1 MSNAPKRIQKLS
13 IQKEIKKD
21 GKIPY
26 SKLSSV
32 ALNVSQEGKWRRAEL
47 LFALVLLV
55 AKILAGEEHLVKDAS
70 LCGISE
76 SGKMAVIFLMNNL

>member
-1 MSNAPKRIQKLS
+1 MEKFLIQNFQASLWTSVKR
-13 IQKEIKKD
+13 ENED
-21 GKIPY
+21 
-26 SKLSSV
+26 
-32 ALNVSQEGKWRRAEL
+32 
-47 LFALVLLV
+47 FALVLLV